1 MRRTTSSWAALAA
14 CRAARRACLLITVF
28 AMDHTLSP
36 TNPQRR
42 NASQESFRTAPITG
56 LRTRPVTAHPNGT

>member
-14 CRAARRACLLITVF
+14 SRAARRACLLITVF

-36 TNPQRR
+36 TNPPAPQRKPKIFPT
-42 NASQESFRTAPITG
+42 EPITG
-56 LRTRPVTAHPNGT
+56 HRTRALTADPNGT